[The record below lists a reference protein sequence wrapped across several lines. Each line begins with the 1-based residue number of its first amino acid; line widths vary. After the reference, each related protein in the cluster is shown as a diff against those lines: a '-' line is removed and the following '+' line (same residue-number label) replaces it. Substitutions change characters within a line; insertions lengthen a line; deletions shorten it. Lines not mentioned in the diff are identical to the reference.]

1 MCFFSTIFSFY
12 FLLTTL
18 CVMCLFFILPTFLVA
33 FKTSDDF
40 NWLYF
45 ESDNYNLI
53 FFKMVRLKLLKL
65 KMLLNKEAEQDLS
78 TNTFLVI
85 LDVCSFIKYSS
96 RNNQFSC
103 KRMKRSKMSY
113 KWQDIVS
120 ISFPNRGLNHLQIR
134 VNTSID

>member
-1 MCFFSTIFSFY
+1 
-12 FLLTTL
+12 
-18 CVMCLFFILPTFLVA
+18 
-33 FKTSDDF
+33 
-40 NWLYF
+40 
-45 ESDNYNLI
+45 
-53 FFKMVRLKLLKL
+53 MVRLKLLKL